1 MPNVQTS
8 LVPTTVLVTTNT
20 RGMVSLAKVKTG
32 LTCSFHADFTCH
44 PRATCEDLP
53 DGSFR
58 CICPKDSIGGDGF
71 RGENHT
77 GCIFENEKVSCL
89 ENSTCHKEFGFCS
102 EANLCECMQGYK
114 GDGVIVCNDINEC
127 LSEATNLCDVNARC
141 INIPGIY
148 NCSCNE
154 GYKGDGFI
162 CNKTCID
169 DRNCA
174 NNSFC
179 NMDTQRCQCQP
190 GFRESGELCIDINE
204 CEEVHDCHEKANC
217 TNLEGS
223 YNCTCFPGLN
233 GNGINCTSTPAD
245 CQAIL
250 DKDNSSVTGHYLIDP
265 DNVGPIQAF
274 EVYCIMDGDLGI
286 TVIETD
292 FYQQVT
298 VGTFNVTYNFEIEV
312 VKKIVEISVFCYQ
325 TMMYTCNAEH
335 SMFDGSF
342 YWTDGNGEKQYT
354 WAGGDDDYK
363 CSCGVIG
370 MCYDKSKGCNCENN
384 DLQETDKGKI
394 IDKTLLPISSF
405 TRTSD
410 PSSYAQITFGNIKC
424 SSRQFDIPKDCHE
437 MKYTQFESVN
447 VSAYID
453 TDGALGEFPPTLVYC
468 DMTSENHVGITIVP
482 NDWITIT
489 EVVTLNFS
497 ITYHMQQEMIVSLI
511 NSSLF
516 CMQDMSYICE
526 NSPLMLDN
534 KTFWSGRDDNVYSY
548 WPGAMGVDG
557 MCGCGI
563 LKSCDEEEANCNCD
577 ILDGKQREDFGTII
591 DKTSLPINRLSFTPK
606 RAGGKASDVRV
617 GGLRCSQHQFGIKP
631 SCNEYRNSGSEKSY
645 TYLIDVDGY
654 QGTLQPF
661 PVFCLMVVEPPY
673 GSTIVH
679 HHLTDITT
687 TIEFTYIYAS
697 FTQLTKLIANS
708 AYCSQTFTYHCSEAP
723 FTSIN
728 LGNKIYGP
736 GESVLDGLSCDCHSD
751 GSCLKDE
758 KCNCD
763 ANSVNATKTS
773 DSVTISTKAYIPI
786 TKIEMSNLTTGKYAR
801 FDVEP
806 LICLNI
812 LKSCYDIM
820 VHFRI
825 YGNNPLMRQY
835 YTIDPDG
842 YSNHPPFM
850 VFCNFVVTE
859 VPNSVTETDGG
870 NGTTCF
876 NAKYSHDVTPEQ
888 ITALVKYSSYCTQ
901 YVNYQCYRNP
911 GTDHIHYETCDGKT
925 YHDMTGLSSESMC
938 GCGLRGSCEGGLSHK
953 CNCDSEANKWLSDSS
968 YIHNKSRLAV
978 CKVCVK
984 KKSYD
989 SANVQQRVNVNIY
1002 TLYCSRRYLSHQLTC
1017 QYHRNSRVSSSGEF
1031 FLLSTDTGIQV
1042 PVYCEMI
1049 HNPPTGI
1056 TVVYPRDPIIE
1067 ISVNGTDI
1075 EIPYFTIDM
1084 DLIIEIIS
1092 KSYYCTQE
1100 LTIFCNTSKLVLKN
1114 EFGWYS
1120 RDGVVQHYWPAE
1132 KGGVG
1137 CGGDNCNCKIEN
1149 GENQEDFG
1157 VIIDKTLLPVS
1168 RIKLGPSEGSRK
1180 ILIGPLK
1187 CYDVYRDCQDIKEH
1201 YMNKNPLSN
1210 DVYPIDPDGAG
1221 GEHLFAATCNFTD
1234 RYVAVT
1240 EVTHA
1245 ITEFTTV
1252 TLTTGVN
1259 ITLNYTLSTV
1269 DQIKALVNYSNFCH
1283 QDVEYQCQNTA
1294 LINNGTDSFGYLVS
1308 YDGTKMDR
1316 FGIGYSD
1323 DGIGCACMVTG
1334 TCPDKHTCECDAK
1347 SSDLK
1352 WDGGVVVEKQYLPL
1366 TEAVFIPTTETNQN
1380 AKISIS
1386 SIKCSSKPIYFP
1398 INCVDAYK
1406 RGMKTGSI
1414 FIQPSDEV
1422 KPFFVYCDMEFISE
1436 TGVTIIRNEFETTT
1450 TITGKTTEVI
1460 YYNVTYVQ
1468 IEALIQSHKHCYQP
1482 VKYSCRFTTF
1492 MGNGNAYW
1500 TGNEDLKKTYFG
1512 STDSQEKMCTCGAER
1527 RCGGTGDR
1535 QTVLNRLCNCD
1546 SFDSEWKADAGV
1558 ISIKEDL
1565 PIRLLFASQVAKAE
1579 SKLTIGKIYC
1589 ADEEINLNECEMGF
1603 HDCHVNATCLDTKT
1617 GFECLCNEGF
1627 LGRGT
1632 GKVAT
1637 GRVCPDDNECRLS
1650 MCPWSSR
1657 CYNLPGTFKC
1667 VCYNGFRQTGPTSC
1681 EDIDECAEGTHQCD
1695 ENANCF
1701 NTIGSYFCRCKRNFI
1716 GDGKVGDCRKI
1727 GICQCFGDPHCVS
1740 FDEKFLHFQG
1750 MCKYTLLRD
1759 NCLKLNDA
1767 PSFRVEALFWNKD
1780 ITGQE
1785 NSWVKEVTVFIDDLR
1800 IDLLQGKEVRINGL
1814 TTKLPYRYADTV
1826 LIRPG
1831 QSKVKLFADFGL
1843 QVSWDGQAFVKVLLE
1858 EKFVNSTCGL
1868 CGNFNDVEEDD
1879 WKMGKGCGDEGKIA
1893 TSARAFGQSW
1903 IAENDLEDLPESTC
1917 SKDCEN
1923 STEPICTEEK
1933 KELATFMCDE
1943 VNKEFQECFDLMDKE
1958 TREQF
1963 QLGCVYDLC
1972 FMHNYIIDTLCQYAN
1987 ALMVECQEN
1996 MKVKPVVL
2004 HDLCR
2009 KDCGPNQE
2017 WKSCGKLTDVKTCFE
2032 QNANQVNDSKEQ
2044 CAEGCFCKNGFVRQ
2058 ESECILPSDCGCV
2071 YNDVYYAIGDQIVIS
2086 NCSKKAFCEQNG
2098 TIVFSGYTCHENASC
2113 KIEDGVY
2120 DCFCNDG
2127 FFGNGTQCYEDF
2139 CQKEHNCTDPAE
2151 CVSVQNGFYCQCPD
2165 GYNTN
2170 CEFCEDVN
2178 ECLTNTHDCDK
2189 VGQCINTNGSY
2200 ECTCPKGY
2208 YMNENKCKDVD
2219 ECEMKLDNCGNHSRC
2234 INTPGSFN
2242 CKCCSGYENTG
2253 DTECTATGSITPE
2266 EQATCCICHG
2276 YLCGVEGKICGT
2288 DGVSYENWADLIIK
2302 ACEKQTKIK
2311 MDYHHECK
2319 KSCSEVKC
2327 PKYQVCVM
2335 DQETGKPKCVCEPCT
2350 EVEIIKK
2357 PVCSPVKVI
2366 YESFCDFKKFQCAY
2380 DIQQVVVD
2388 ASHCEAIGDDA
2399 VSEWS
2404 EWGNCSVTCGE
2415 GTRNRTREPLRT
2427 LNVFEEASLPLT
2439 ATSVCYLGPCNDS
2452 VCFDFT
2458 CPHKAQICSDD
2469 NEEPKCICPNCT
2481 NVGTSPVCARLY
2493 VGEYAYSEETF
2504 LNPCEAQAAACE
2516 NDQDFEI
2523 MKDMECDVLP
2533 VNCTI
2538 IPNMV
2543 TVTKDGC
2550 TSEKKINV
2558 GMCSGGCGLNT
2569 GHCCNALAIEETKV
2583 NLVCPDDTSKIH
2595 TVKTVKRCDCVKRI
2609 FSSA

>member
-1 MPNVQTS
+1 MLKTMTVPFLLLVIMLHYGNAAEDIDECASDALNLCDVNANCTNIPGSYNCSCNHEYEGDGFTCKKTETNQSSGLETETTCSIEANNTCDSHATCKVLSDGSFKCVCPSEAVGGDALKGENNTGCIFVNWEYSCEEGPERCHDELGFCDDDYFCNCKEGYKGDAVTECIDIDECASDALNLCDVNANCTNIPGSYNCSCNQEYEGDGFTCKKTETNQSSGLETETTCSIEANNTCDAHATCKVLSDGSFKCVCPSEAVGGDGLKGENNTGCIFVNWEYSCEEGPERCHDELGFCDDDYFCNCKEGYKGDAVTECIDIDECASDALNLCDVNANCTNIPGSYNCSCNQEYEGDGFTCKKTETNQSSGLETETTCSAEANNTCDAHATCKVLSDGSFKCVCPSEAVGGDALKGENNTGCIFVNWEYSCEEGPERCHEKLGFCDDDYFCNCKEGYKGDAVTECIDIDECASDALNLCDVNANCTNIPGSYNCSCNQEYEGDGFTCKKNEITCSVQANDTCDTS
-8 LVPTTVLVTTNT
+8 ATCKVLSDGSFKCVCPSGTVNGDGLKGENNTGCIFVNWEYSCEEGPERCHDELGFCDDDYFCNCKEGYKGDAVTECIDIDECASDALNLCDVNANCTNIPGSYNCSCNQEYEGDGFT
-20 RGMVSLAKVKTG
+20 CKKTG

-89 ENSTCHKEFGFCS
+89 ENSTCHKELGFCS

-114 GDGVIVCNDINEC
+114 GDGVIVCNE
-127 LSEATNLCDVNARC
+127 
-141 INIPGIY
+141 
-148 NCSCNE
+148 
-154 GYKGDGFI
+154 
-162 CNKTCID
+162 TCID

-325 TMMYTCNAEH
+325 TMVYTCNAEH

-354 WAGGDDDYK
+354 WAGGDNDYK

-606 RAGGKASDVRV
+606 RAGGKAMFRV

-654 QGTLQPF
+654 QG
-661 PVFCLMVVEPPY
+661 
-673 GSTIVH
+673 
-679 HHLTDITT
+679 
-687 TIEFTYIYAS
+687 
-697 FTQLTKLIANS
+697 
-708 AYCSQTFTYHCSEAP
+708 
-723 FTSIN
+723 
-728 LGNKIYGP
+728 NKIYGP
-736 GESVLDGLSCDCHSD
+736 DETVLDGLSCDCHSD

-763 ANSVNATKTS
+763 ANFVNATKTS
-773 DSVTISTKAYIPI
+773 DSVTISTKAHIPI
-786 TKIEMSNLTTGKYAR
+786 AKIEMSNLTTGEYAR

-806 LICLNI
+806 LICLSKYI
-812 LKSCYDIM
+812 L
-820 VHFRI
+820 
-825 YGNNPLMRQY
+825 
-835 YTIDPDG
+835 
-842 YSNHPPFM
+842 
-850 VFCNFVVTE
+850 E
-859 VPNSVTETDGG
+859 
-870 NGTTCF
+870 
-876 NAKYSHDVTPEQ
+876 
-888 ITALVKYSSYCTQ
+888 ALVKYSSYCTQ

-1056 TVVYPRDPIIE
+1056 T
-1067 ISVNGTDI
+1067 
-1075 EIPYFTIDM
+1075 
-1084 DLIIEIIS
+1084 
-1092 KSYYCTQE
+1092 E

-1269 DQIKALVNYSNFCH
+1269 DQIKALVNYSKFCH

-1398 INCVDAYK
+1398 INCVDAYQ

-1414 FIQPSDEV
+1414 FIQPSKEV

-1482 VKYSCRFTTF
+1482 VKYSCKFTTF

-1535 QTVLNRLCNCD
+1535 QTVLNR
-1546 SFDSEWKADAGV
+1546 
-1558 ISIKEDL
+1558 
-1565 PIRLLFASQVAKAE
+1565 
-1579 SKLTIGKIYC
+1579 
-1589 ADEEINLNECEMGF
+1589 
-1603 HDCHVNATCLDTKT
+1603 
-1617 GFECLCNEGF
+1617 
-1627 LGRGT
+1627 
-1632 GKVAT
+1632 
-1637 GRVCPDDNECRLS
+1637 
-1650 MCPWSSR
+1650 
-1657 CYNLPGTFKC
+1657 
-1667 VCYNGFRQTGPTSC
+1667 
-1681 EDIDECAEGTHQCD
+1681 
-1695 ENANCF
+1695 
-1701 NTIGSYFCRCKRNFI
+1701 
-1716 GDGKVGDCRKI
+1716 
-1727 GICQCFGDPHCVS
+1727 
-1740 FDEKFLHFQG
+1740 
-1750 MCKYTLLRD
+1750 
-1759 NCLKLNDA
+1759 
-1767 PSFRVEALFWNKD
+1767 
-1780 ITGQE
+1780 
-1785 NSWVKEVTVFIDDLR
+1785 
-1800 IDLLQGKEVRINGL
+1800 
-1814 TTKLPYRYADTV
+1814 
-1826 LIRPG
+1826 
-1831 QSKVKLFADFGL
+1831 
-1843 QVSWDGQAFVKVLLE
+1843 
-1858 EKFVNSTCGL
+1858 
-1868 CGNFNDVEEDD
+1868 
-1879 WKMGKGCGDEGKIA
+1879 
-1893 TSARAFGQSW
+1893 
-1903 IAENDLEDLPESTC
+1903 
-1917 SKDCEN
+1917 
-1923 STEPICTEEK
+1923 
-1933 KELATFMCDE
+1933 
-1943 VNKEFQECFDLMDKE
+1943 
-1958 TREQF
+1958 
-1963 QLGCVYDLC
+1963 
-1972 FMHNYIIDTLCQYAN
+1972 
-1987 ALMVECQEN
+1987 
-1996 MKVKPVVL
+1996 
-2004 HDLCR
+2004 
-2009 KDCGPNQE
+2009 
-2017 WKSCGKLTDVKTCFE
+2017 
-2032 QNANQVNDSKEQ
+2032 
-2044 CAEGCFCKNGFVRQ
+2044 
-2058 ESECILPSDCGCV
+2058 
-2071 YNDVYYAIGDQIVIS
+2071 
-2086 NCSKKAFCEQNG
+2086 
-2098 TIVFSGYTCHENASC
+2098 
-2113 KIEDGVY
+2113 
-2120 DCFCNDG
+2120 
-2127 FFGNGTQCYEDF
+2127 
-2139 CQKEHNCTDPAE
+2139 
-2151 CVSVQNGFYCQCPD
+2151 
-2165 GYNTN
+2165 
-2170 CEFCEDVN
+2170 
-2178 ECLTNTHDCDK
+2178 
-2189 VGQCINTNGSY
+2189 
-2200 ECTCPKGY
+2200 
-2208 YMNENKCKDVD
+2208 
-2219 ECEMKLDNCGNHSRC
+2219 
-2234 INTPGSFN
+2234 
-2242 CKCCSGYENTG
+2242 
-2253 DTECTATGSITPE
+2253 
-2266 EQATCCICHG
+2266 
-2276 YLCGVEGKICGT
+2276 
-2288 DGVSYENWADLIIK
+2288 
-2302 ACEKQTKIK
+2302 
-2311 MDYHHECK
+2311 
-2319 KSCSEVKC
+2319 
-2327 PKYQVCVM
+2327 
-2335 DQETGKPKCVCEPCT
+2335 
-2350 EVEIIKK
+2350 
-2357 PVCSPVKVI
+2357 
-2366 YESFCDFKKFQCAY
+2366 
-2380 DIQQVVVD
+2380 QVVF
-2388 ASHCEAIGDDA
+2388 C
-2399 VSEWS
+2399 
-2404 EWGNCSVTCGE
+2404 
-2415 GTRNRTREPLRT
+2415 
-2427 LNVFEEASLPLT
+2427 
-2439 ATSVCYLGPCNDS
+2439 
-2452 VCFDFT
+2452 
-2458 CPHKAQICSDD
+2458 
-2469 NEEPKCICPNCT
+2469 
-2481 NVGTSPVCARLY
+2481 
-2493 VGEYAYSEETF
+2493 
-2504 LNPCEAQAAACE
+2504 
-2516 NDQDFEI
+2516 
-2523 MKDMECDVLP
+2523 
-2533 VNCTI
+2533 
-2538 IPNMV
+2538 
-2543 TVTKDGC
+2543 
-2550 TSEKKINV
+2550 
-2558 GMCSGGCGLNT
+2558 
-2569 GHCCNALAIEETKV
+2569 
-2583 NLVCPDDTSKIH
+2583 
-2595 TVKTVKRCDCVKRI
+2595 
-2609 FSSA
+2609 